1 MICLLLRQVL
11 NLCCQEDHNAAYP
24 AETKLEDYMWQKLWH
39 TRVFPGETAA
49 ARQAPNAG
57 TGPPRY
63 DVAALSTEVRGF
75 GEAYFCG
82 RGKSPFVYFKVLLLC
97 QQFERAVEFLWR
109 RGMVVEAAHFAL
121 AMFHAG
127 VLNVVDLQ
135 RPVTADDVAILEE
148 GGAEGDDGM
157 HGHGLGHGQGGLV
170 GGHGEQQPQPAIN
183 LGLLLRDYTSQFW
196 QSHPQC
202 AVDYYATLWD
212 FQVTLRAVLAD

>member
-1 MICLLLRQVL
+1 MAS
-11 NLCCQEDHNAAYP
+11 AASSS
-24 AETKLEDYMWQKLWH
+24 
-39 TRVFPGETAA
+39 
-49 ARQAPNAG
+49 
-57 TGPPRY
+57 TGMVR
-63 DVAALSTEVRGF
+63 VAASAQAEKDRSARIQTIQAQPELL
-75 GEAYFCG
+75 A
-82 RGKSPFVYFKVLLLC
+82 FKE

-212 FQVTLRAVLAD
+212 FQVRDVLTG